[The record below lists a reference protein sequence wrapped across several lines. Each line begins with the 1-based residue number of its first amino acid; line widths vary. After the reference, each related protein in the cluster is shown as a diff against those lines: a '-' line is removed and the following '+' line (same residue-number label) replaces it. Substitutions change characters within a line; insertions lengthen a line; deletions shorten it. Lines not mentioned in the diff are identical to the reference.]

1 MEEEGAQKI
10 VDEVTKEQD
19 KKFDVKAVEEK
30 VYKDIEEETKE
41 IVSNLETK

>member
-1 MEEEGAQKI
+1 MEEEIAQKI
-10 VDEVTKEQD
+10 VDDVTAEQD

>member
-1 MEEEGAQKI
+1 MDEKSSAQDI
-10 VDEVTKEQD
+10 VNEVTKEQN

-41 IVSNLETK
+41 IVKNLK